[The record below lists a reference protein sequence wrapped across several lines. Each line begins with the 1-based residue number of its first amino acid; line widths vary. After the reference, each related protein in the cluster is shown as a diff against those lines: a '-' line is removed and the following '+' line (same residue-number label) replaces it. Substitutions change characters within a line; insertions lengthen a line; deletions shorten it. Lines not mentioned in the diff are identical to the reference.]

1 MSRIDIDRGH
11 RLSDEERRQALQ
23 ELADYLVSIGAVLT
37 RDADRLDFSGQGYEG
52 SVVVS
57 KQTARGTIK
66 LGLLARPFRR
76 QLEKAINEHL
86 EARLTGD

>member
-37 RDADRLDFSGQGYEG
+37 RDGDRLDFSGQGYEG

-57 KQTARGTIK
+57 KETARGTIK